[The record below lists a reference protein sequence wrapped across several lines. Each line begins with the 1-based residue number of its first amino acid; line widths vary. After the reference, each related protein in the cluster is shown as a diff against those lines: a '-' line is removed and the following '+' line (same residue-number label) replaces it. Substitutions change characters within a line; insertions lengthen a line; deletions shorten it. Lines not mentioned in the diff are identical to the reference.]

1 VVLRNRDTIP
11 EGPTVLDQ
19 WCKIKQC
26 EQAPLTRGIHIMVLT
41 QAGENPEHAAFTCG
55 GGVSSTAAIG
65 ASAGTRVVT
74 VGRPGRIPHG
84 YSPPMAK
91 SKTLCSTKKTSTSA
105 FGPSPTSQHLTA
117 EFLTRS
123 TVSTQSNLCLT
134 TKRLH
139 VLMVP
144 PSPLG
149 RMNSFS
155 SPRGHFSALL
165 AIHLGFFCPSV
176 SGVDHASLRP

>member
-1 VVLRNRDTIP
+1 
-11 EGPTVLDQ
+11 
-19 WCKIKQC
+19 
-26 EQAPLTRGIHIMVLT
+26 MVLT

-55 GGVSSTAAIG
+55 GGVSATAAMG

-74 VGRPGRIPHG
+74 LGRPGRILHG

-91 SKTLCSTKKTSTSA
+91 SKTLCSTNKTSTSA

-123 TVSTQSNLCLT
+123 TVSTTIKSMPNDKKATCSNGS
-134 TKRLH
+134 
-139 VLMVP
+139 

-165 AIHLGFFCPSV
+165 AIHLGIFCPSV
-176 SGVDHASLRP
+176 SGVDHASLRPWNYITQKCCVVEQ